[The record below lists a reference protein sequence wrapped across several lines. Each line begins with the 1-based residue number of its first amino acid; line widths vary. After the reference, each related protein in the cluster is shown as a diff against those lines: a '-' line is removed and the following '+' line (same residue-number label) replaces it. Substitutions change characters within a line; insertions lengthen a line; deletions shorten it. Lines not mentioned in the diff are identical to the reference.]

1 MAERA
6 HPPFLNYQPKISGAG
21 GGPRPPDRGGE
32 GGSFLSALPAGPG
45 WAGLGCGR
53 LGAARRGTARHSVE
67 GRPSPQRAAL
77 PARASCHRHYPEP
90 LSNWES
96 RAPAAGC
103 RSDPLSSVP
112 APAARA
118 GASLAGLFPSADPP
132 RFRRLTVP
140 FRRRFSYYSP
150 KAKEEAA
157 VRAHRGMR
165 MYFE

>member
-21 GGPRPPDRGGE
+21 GGPRPPDRGG
-32 GGSFLSALPAGPG
+32 GRRLFPLGKLPAGPG
-45 WAGLGCGR
+45 WAAGDS
-53 LGAARRGTARHSVE
+53 ARRGTARHSVE
-67 GRPSPQRAAL
+67 GRPSPRRAAL

-90 LSNWES
+90 LSSWES
-96 RAPAAGC
+96 RAPAAGS